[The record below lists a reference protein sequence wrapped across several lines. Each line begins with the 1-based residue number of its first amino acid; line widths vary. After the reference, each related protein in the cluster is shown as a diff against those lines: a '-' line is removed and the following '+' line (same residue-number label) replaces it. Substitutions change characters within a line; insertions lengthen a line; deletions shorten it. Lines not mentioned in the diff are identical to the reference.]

1 MKKKPISYTAPQTYC
16 EALEGELGLC
26 QASADDFDTPL
37 NVDDLT
43 WSD

>member
-1 MKKKPISYTAPQTYC
+1 MKKKTIIYSAPQTCC

-26 QASADDFDTPL
+26 QASAADFDTPL